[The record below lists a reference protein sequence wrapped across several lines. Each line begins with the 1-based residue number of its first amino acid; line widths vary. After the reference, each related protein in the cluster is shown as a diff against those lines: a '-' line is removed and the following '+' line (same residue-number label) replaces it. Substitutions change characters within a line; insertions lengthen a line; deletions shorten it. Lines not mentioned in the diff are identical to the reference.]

1 VKLEDNRRYWV
12 ALNLVLAESLKAARK
27 IVGHFPAVRDIFKA
41 SRREL
46 ISIGID
52 EEKVQALT
60 SPRLLDQAS
69 REIERLER
77 KSYSILTFEDRNYP
91 EYLKETFDPPY
102 VLYCAGRIEALKGP
116 AVSIVGAR
124 KPSAYGRAVA
134 ERLARDLAFRGLV
147 IVSGLARG
155 VDSIAH
161 WGALEGGKT
170 VAVLGSGLETI
181 YPRENRGLFN
191 KIIEQGAVVSEFP
204 PESPPLGFHFP
215 IRNRIISGL
224 SLAVIVVEATKKSGS
239 LISARLALEQNREV
253 MAVPGNI
260 TSELSQ
266 GTNWLIQTG
275 AKLVERWEDVAE
287 ELPSPLREKLLSQ
300 EEEEREAPP
309 SISPQEKKIFEILKP
324 DSLTHVD
331 ELVEEIEF
339 SVSETLSFLL
349 SLELKGFIFQRPG
362 KYFQRRL

>member
-12 ALNLVLAESLKAARK
+12 ALNLVLAENLRAARK
-27 IVGHFPAVRDIFKA
+27 VVGHFPTVRDIFKA
-41 SRREL
+41 DLQEL
-46 ISIGID
+46 ISLGIE
-52 EEKVQALT
+52 EEKAQALT

-77 KSYSILTFEDRNYP
+77 KDYSVLTFEDRNYP
-91 EYLKETFDPPY
+91 EYLRETFDPPY
-102 VLYCAGRIEALKGP
+102 VLYCAGRIEMLKGP
-116 AVSIVGAR
+116 AVSIVGSR

-134 ERLARDLAFRGLV
+134 ERIARDLASRGLV

-170 VAVLGSGLETI
+170 VAVLGSGLETV
-181 YPRENRGLFN
+181 YPRENRGLFH
-191 KIIEQGAVVSEFP
+191 KVIEKGAVVSEFP
-204 PESPPLGFHFP
+204 AESPPLGFHFP

-224 SLAVIVVEATKKSGS
+224 SLALIVVEATKKSGS
-239 LISARLALEQNREV
+239 LITARLALEQNREV

-260 TSELSQ
+260 TSDLSR

-275 AKLVERWEDVAE
+275 AKLVESWEDVAE
-287 ELPSPLREKLLSQ
+287 ELPAPLQEKLLSQ
-300 EEEEREAPP
+300 KEEESEAHS
-309 SISPQEKKIFEILKP
+309 SISPQEKKVFETLKP

-331 ELVEEIEF
+331 QLVEETDY

-349 SLELKGFIFQRPG
+349 SLELKGLIFQRPG